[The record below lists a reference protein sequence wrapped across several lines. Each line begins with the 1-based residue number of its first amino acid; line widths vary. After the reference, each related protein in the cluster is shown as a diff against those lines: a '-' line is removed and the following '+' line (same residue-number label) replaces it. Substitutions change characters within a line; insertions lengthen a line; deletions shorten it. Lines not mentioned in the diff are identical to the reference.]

1 MKKVMFISVVLLVSL
16 ILSNCS
22 IAALTET
29 SICSTSKIKK
39 GHEVINDLYRQ
50 GLNGPVRAVKLIKMR
65 QWVEKINNEEVCG
78 SDTNVYIYF
87 YDLNG
92 YLVKELIN
100 SSTANW
106 TLIIF
111 VNEYDSKGR
120 LSNRLEL
127 ETYCDFN
134 IDSLLNEKYDKIGE
148 LIRVG
153 TINVLRNTIYTYD
166 SSGRLL
172 LEVKNFFYERKSSYS
187 KQWLLGNKEEIEYIS
202 DPSGT
207 AIVKTVYDS
216 QGKKT
221 DYSVTKYE
229 NYKQAISRG
238 IVDLSR
244 WITVKYDDY
253 GNWVELELHNTSD
266 EMDETITWKRE
277 IYYFE

>member
-65 QWVEKINNEEVCG
+65 QWEEVWDSDTVERINN
-78 SDTNVYIYF
+78 NVYIYF

-100 SSTANW
+100 PSTANW

-153 TINVLRNTIYTYD
+153 TINVLRNTKYTYD

-244 WITVKYDDY
+244 WTTVKHDDY

>member
-1 MKKVMFISVVLLVSL
+1 MFISVVLLVSL

-65 QWVEKINNEEVCG
+65 QWEEVWDSDTVERINN
-78 SDTNVYIYF
+78 NVYIYF

-153 TINVLRNTIYTYD
+153 TINALRNTKYTYD

-244 WITVKYDDY
+244 WTTVKYDDY

>member
-1 MKKVMFISVVLLVSL
+1 VKKVMFISGVLLVSL

-22 IAALTET
+22 IAAFTET
-29 SICSTSKIKK
+29 SIGSTSKIKK

-111 VNEYDSKGR
+111 VDEYDSKGR

-266 EMDETITWKRE
+266 EMDETITWNRE

>member
-65 QWVEKINNEEVCG
+65 QWEEVWDSDTVERINN
-78 SDTNVYIYF
+78 NVYIYF

-100 SSTANW
+100 PSTANW

-153 TINVLRNTIYTYD
+153 TINALRNTIYTYD

-244 WITVKYDDY
+244 WTTVKYDDY

>member
-1 MKKVMFISVVLLVSL
+1 MFISVVLLVSL

-65 QWVEKINNEEVCG
+65 QWEEVWDSDTVVCG

-87 YDLNG
+87 YDFNG

-100 SSTANW
+100 PSTANW

-153 TINVLRNTIYTYD
+153 TINALRNTIYTYD

>member
-1 MKKVMFISVVLLVSL
+1 MFISVVLLVSL

-153 TINVLRNTIYTYD
+153 TINALRNTIYTYD

-244 WITVKYDDY
+244 WTTVKYDDY

>member
-65 QWVEKINNEEVCG
+65 QWEEVWDSDTVERINN
-78 SDTNVYIYF
+78 NVYIYF

-100 SSTANW
+100 PSTANW

-153 TINVLRNTIYTYD
+153 TINVLRNTKYTYD